1 MRLPPFLCGGC
12 GKDPAFAGTA
22 MTYEQFKNQV
32 TGKRAEVLGIGVS
45 NLPLIDFL
53 LECGMTVRARDKK
66 NEDALGEC
74 AKTLKEKG
82 VELILGDGY
91 LEELDGDYIFRSP
104 GIRPD
109 LPQIVKGVKKG
120 AVLTSEMEVFFE
132 LCPARTIAVTGSDGK
147 TTTTT
152 LISLLLKEA
161 GHRVYVGGNIGA
173 PLLPHVREMRKG
185 DFAVLELSSFQLMTM
200 KRSAEISVVT
210 NLSPNH
216 LDWHTGMEEYIKA
229 KTNIFTHGE
238 NRLLILNAD
247 NEASAPLKEL
257 AGGEVEYFSSKRRD
271 TALYDQD
278 GVIFEGDRALLSSK
292 NILLPGSHNRQNYMA
307 AYLATR
313 QFISPEHLA
322 SVAKSFG
329 GVEHRLEFVREYRG
343 IRCYNS
349 SIDSSPSRTAAALSC
364 FDQKVVVICG
374 GYDKNIPF
382 EPLAQALCK
391 KAKKVVL
398 TGATMMKI
406 AGALFMCEAEE
417 KPAYYMNPDFDAA
430 VQVALTL
437 CEEGDVLLLSPACA
451 SFDAFPNFM
460 ARGAHFKKLI
470 NDLPEEQS

>member
-1 MRLPPFLCGGC
+1 
-12 GKDPAFAGTA
+12 
-22 MTYEQFKNQV
+22 MTYEQFKEQV

-66 NEDALGEC
+66 SKEALGST
-74 AKTLKEKG
+74 ADTLSSKG
-82 VELILGDGY
+82 VELILGEGY
-91 LEELDGDYIFRSP
+91 LENIDGDYVFRSP

-109 LPQIVKGVKKG
+109 LPQIKEALEKG

-161 GHRVYVGGNIGA
+161 GHRVFVGGNIGA
-173 PLLPHVREMRKG
+173 PLLPFVKEMTES

-200 KRSAEISVVT
+200 KKSAEVAVVT

-216 LDWHTGMEEYIKA
+216 LDWHTGMDEYIEA
-229 KTNIFTHGE
+229 KTHIFTHGE
-238 NRLLILNAD
+238 NSLLILNAD
-247 NEASAPLKEL
+247 NEASAPLKDL
-257 AGGEVEYFSSKRRD
+257 AHGAVEFFSSKSTE
-271 TALYDQD
+271 TAIYDED
-278 GVIFEGDRALLSSK
+278 GVILEQGSVLLK
-292 NILLPGSHNRQNYMA
+292 KEDILLPGAHNRQNYMA

-313 QFISPEHLA
+313 AFISPRHLVA
-322 SVAKSFG
+322 VAKTFG
-329 GVEHRLEFVREYRG
+329 GVEHRLEFVREYKG

-364 FDQKVVVICG
+364 FDEKVVVICG

-382 EPLAQALCK
+382 EPLAEALCK

-406 AGALFMCEAEE
+406 AGALFMCNAEE

-437 CEEGDVLLLSPACA
+437 CEEGDILLLSPACA

-470 NDLPEEQS
+470 NDLP

>member
-1 MRLPPFLCGGC
+1 MYFCAEKGC
-12 GKDPAFAGTA
+12 LLLQDGV
-22 MTYEQFKNQV
+22 MTYEEFKASV
-32 TGKRAEVLGIGVS
+32 SGKKAEVLGIGVS

-53 LECGMTVRARDKK
+53 LSCGMTVCARDKK
-66 NEDALGEC
+66 SKEALG
-74 AKTLKEKG
+74 KTATDLEEKG
-82 VELILGDGY
+82 VALILGEGY
-91 LEELDGDYIFRSP
+91 LENLAGDYIFRSP

-109 LPQIVKGVKKG
+109 LPQIKSALEKG
-120 AVLTSEMEVFFE
+120 AVLTSEMELFFE

-161 GHRVYVGGNIGA
+161 GHKVFVGGNIGA
-173 PLLPHVREMRKG
+173 PLLPYVREMTKE
-185 DFAVLELSSFQLMTM
+185 DFAVLELSSIQFMTM
-200 KRSAEISVVT
+200 ENSAEIAVVT

-216 LDWHTGMEEYIKA
+216 LDWHTGMDEYIEA
-229 KTNIFTHGE
+229 KTNIFTHSE

-247 NEASAPLKEL
+247 NEASAPLKAL
-257 AGGEVEYFSSKRRD
+257 APRAVEYFSSKS
-271 TALYDQD
+271 TESALYDKD
-278 GVIFEGDRALLSSK
+278 GVIFEEGSPLLNK
-292 NILLPGSHNRQNYMA
+292 EDILLPGAHNRQNYMA
-307 AYLATR
+307 AYRATR

-322 SVAKSFG
+322 SLAKSFG
-329 GVEHRLEFVREYRG
+329 GVEHRLEFVREYKG

-364 FDQKVVVICG
+364 FDEKVVVICG

-382 EPLAQALCK
+382 EPLAEALCK

-406 AGALFMCEAEE
+406 AGALFMCNAEE

-430 VQVALTL
+430 VHVALTL

-451 SFDAFPNFM
+451 RFDAFPNFM